1 VAPAVYPPRAIVP
14 PTAVDAAKDVV
25 VTALQQLPD

>member
-1 VAPAVYPPRAIVP
+1 VYPPRAIVP
-14 PTAVDAAKDVV
+14 PTAVEAAKNVV